1 MLDRCIRGS
10 IRGLELIVAFL
21 LALMTVLIVLQVFF
35 RYVLNS
41 PLTWAEELARLSM
54 IWLAFLGASVALWRR
69 RHIKIEGL
77 EGFLSPG
84 TALLVR
90 RVIDFLMIVLL
101 LVLSVQSWRL
111 VLSTRRQITAALQLP
126 VSYAYY
132 AAILAGMVF
141 MTLYQLALVFGRRT
155 AAKDTPGEPPGRAE

>member
-1 MLDRCIRGS
+1 MLDRWARTS
-10 IRGLELIVAFL
+10 VRGLELIVATL
-21 LALMTVLIVLQVFF
+21 LAVMTVVIVLQVFF

-77 EGFLSPG
+77 EGFLSPWMV
-84 TALLVR
+84 LLIR
-90 RVIDFLMIVLL
+90 RIIDFMMVVLL

-111 VLSTRRQITAALQLP
+111 VLSTRRQMTAALQLP

-132 AAILAGMVF
+132 AAILAGMVL
-141 MTLYQLALVFGRRT
+141 MTFYQLILVFG
-155 AAKDTPGEPPGRAE
+155 GRAEAKNTSDDSSGRSR